1 MNLTLKQLHNTLF
14 IDIETVSQFDS
25 FSSVPDAI
33 KPFWLKKAKT
43 LNKDFNFDDEEA
55 LSNFYKDR
63 AAIYAEFGKIICISI
78 GFLSKKGNLR
88 IKTIANQDEKILLEE
103 LISLLENHYYDT
115 KQHFVCGHNV
125 KEFDIPYLCRRM
137 IINNLKLPSIFDI
150 MSKRPWQT
158 DYILD
163 TMDLW
168 RFGDYKSYTS
178 LDLLC
183 TILNIESPKSDLDGS
198 KVGKAYWEEDRIN
211 DIMEYCSKDVQSS
224 VFVLLKLTQLMPI
237 DEIETEFIY
246 S

>member
-1 MNLTLKQLHNTLF
+1 
-14 IDIETVSQFDS
+14 
-25 FSSVPDAI
+25 
-33 KPFWLKKAKT
+33 
-43 LNKDFNFDDEEA
+43 
-55 LSNFYKDR
+55 
-63 AAIYAEFGKIICISI
+63 
-78 GFLSKKGNLR
+78 
-88 IKTIANQDEKILLEE
+88 
-103 LISLLENHYYDT
+103 
-115 KQHFVCGHNV
+115 
-125 KEFDIPYLCRRM
+125 M